1 MVVAVVAGA
10 GAAAAAAVLP
20 TVVEIP
26 ATRNPVGP
34 PRTACARGRRPA
46 GAGQPPPLSYLPRED
61 EEGGAP
67 QDVVPVVVG
76 GGVEVGGV
84 VGGAAA
90 GSLRVGGGIGTG
102 EEGGGVGEEGEGG
115 GVGAG
120 GGD

>member
-67 QDVVPVVVG
+67 QDVVPVGG